1 MKSYQEIQDDYIQIY
16 NAVSVDALQKFIK
29 SARLVD
35 AEEVQVLISVAEAA
49 IHAWSGRADEALK
62 LYQEAERYYTAA
74 SDQFGMM
81 VSIGGMGEVY
91 WRKSEYRLAI
101 EHLDRAIEIGTEENR
116 PLYLA
121 LLHVTMGNV
130 YSDIADFSRSLQFY
144 QKSLVIYERL
154 DAPSATA
161 GSTTNIGLVYA
172 AIGDNETCLEYLM
185 RALEIFQETGY
196 EEGMAN
202 VMGNIGCLYIE
213 MNDFDQAE
221 EWLTKSMSLAR
232 QHEMSREIGYY
243 TIALSDVLRRRE
255 LFQDALDLLDAN
267 QAAINENP
275 VPVSGAILV
284 RGLVARDTADY
295 VKAKECFLK
304 AYQQHIDRNARG
316 DAAPV
321 LKALRDLAK
330 QTGEFEDYIKYNE
343 MFQEIEASIRGA
355 ATARKLGIEET
366 EHKLAEERRQRAEE
380 KLKHK
385 IERDRELAVL
395 HSTLPK
401 HIADR
406 VVRGEAV
413 NDHIDDASVMFID
426 IVGFTEISSRIP
438 AGHVV
443 HLLDSIFAECDKV
456 CNEHAVTKI
465 KTIGDSY
472 MAVAGLQ
479 ESDESH
485 ARNAALCAL
494 EILKSLD
501 ELEITMPPEL
511 GDTSWTKNLGD
522 IQVRIGL
529 HSGPVVAGVL
539 GKERMQYDVWG
550 DTVNV
555 ASRMES
561 TGEPGRIH
569 VSEAFAKALR
579 SSDTSSD
586 PLGDTTSDTIADS
599 ITIET
604 RGTTEVKGKG
614 KMQTFWLSSEL
625 SIKK

>member
-1 MKSYQEIQDDYIQIY
+1 MKTYQNIQDDFIQIY
-16 NAVSVDALQKFIK
+16 NAVSVEAFQKFIE
-29 SARLVD
+29 SAIQVD
-35 AEEVQVLISVAEAA
+35 TEEVRALISVAEAA
-49 IHAWSGRADEALK
+49 IHAWSGRAEEALC
-62 LYQEAERYYTAA
+62 LYQEAERFFAVA
-74 SDQFGMM
+74 GDQFGTM
-81 VSIGGMGEVY
+81 VSIGGMGEVC
-91 WRKSEYRLAI
+91 WRKSEYQLAI
-101 EHLDRAIEIGTEENR
+101 EHLDRAMELGAEENR

-121 LLHVTMGNV
+121 FLQVTMGNV
-130 YSDIADFSRSLQFY
+130 YSDIADFSQSLQFY
-144 QKSLVIYERL
+144 QKSLVIYEQL
-154 DAPSATA
+154 NAPSATA

-172 AIGDNETCLEYLM
+172 AIGDNETCLQYLI

-196 EEGMAN
+196 EQGMAN

-213 MNDFDQAE
+213 MSDYDQAE
-221 EWLTKSMSLAR
+221 EWLAKSMLLAR
-232 QHEMSREIGYY
+232 QHKMSREIGYY
-243 TIALSDVLRRRE
+243 TIAMADVLRRRE
-255 LFQDALDLLDAN
+255 LFQEALDLLDTN
-267 QAAINENP
+267 QEVINENP
-275 VPVSGAILV
+275 FPITGAVLV
-284 RGLVARDTADY
+284 RGLVARDTSDF
-295 VKAKECFLK
+295 VRAKGYFLE
-304 AYQQHIDRNARG
+304 AYQQHIDRNSRG

-321 LKALRDLAK
+321 LKVLRDLAK

-343 MFQEIEASIRGA
+343 MFQEMEASIRGA
-355 ATARKLGIEET
+355 VAARKLGIEET
-366 EHKLAEERRQRAEE
+366 EHKLTEERRQREEE

-385 IERDRELAVL
+385 IERDRELVVL

-406 VVRGEAV
+406 VVRGEVV

-479 ESDESH
+479 GSDESQ
-485 ARNAALCAL
+485 ARSAALCAL
-494 EILKSLD
+494 EILKSLN

-511 GDTSWTKNLGD
+511 GDTSWIENLGD
-522 IQVRIGL
+522 IHVRIGL
-529 HSGPVVAGVL
+529 HSGPVVAGVI
-539 GKERMQYDVWG
+539 GKERMQFDVWG

-569 VSEAFAKALR
+569 VSDMFANALPNR
-579 SSDTSSD
+579 SPEEVPEGSPPFRLAS
-586 PLGDTTSDTIADS
+586 
-599 ITIET
+599 
-604 RGTTEVKGKG
+604 RGEIDVKGKG
-614 KMQTFWLSSEL
+614 SMSTFWLESNA
-625 SIKK
+625 